1 MSAKWLRSW
10 PSTVLTTTLLA
21 GCATGLSEP
30 LPVLRPVCPPL
41 VQYDR
46 DFQKRAAEELSKL
59 PPASALAVFMNDY
72 VKLRDACR
80 AMK

>member
-1 MSAKWLRSW
+1 M
-10 PSTVLTTTLLA
+10 TLLA

-41 VQYDR
+41 VKYTP
-46 DFQKRAAEELSKL
+46 DFQRRAAEELSQL
-59 PPASALAVFMNDY
+59 PPGSALAVFMNDY

-80 AMK
+80 GLE

>member
-1 MSAKWLRSW
+1 M
-10 PSTVLTTTLLA
+10 TTLLG

-30 LPVLRPVCPPL
+30 LPVLRPVCPPV

-46 DFQKRAAEELSKL
+46 DLQRRAWEELAKL
-59 PPASALAVFMNDY
+59 PPGPALAVFMNDY

-80 AMK
+80 ALE

>member
-30 LPVLRPVCPPL
+30 VAVVRPLCPPL
-41 VQYDR
+41 IRYDR
-46 DFQKRAAEELSKL
+46 DFQKRAAEELAKL
-59 PPASALAVFMNDY
+59 PPGSALPVFLNDY

-80 AMK
+80 AVK